1 MSSIAHDRSMLG
13 AYALGA
19 LDPHEAQ
26 MVHDHLATC
35 ADCRREIADL
45 VDLRAAMDDVP
56 PEAFLDGPPE
66 GGDLILQRTLRAARA
81 QQPAVTMAPP
91 RRRNFGLVAASV
103 AVLVA
108 AALGGGVLIGR
119 ETAPDIPSAQQ
130 QPPANARHGE
140 ATDPTT
146 NVRMIADVTPQAG
159 WVKVRITATGI
170 PKGESCQV
178 LVVPRN
184 GLPATAAS
192 WLTSERGFK
201 EGTTLEG
208 AAIMDPTEVA
218 SIDVVNAEGKRFVSV
233 PV

>member
-19 LDPHEAQ
+19 LDPREAQ
-26 MVHDHLATC
+26 LVHEHLASC
-35 ADCRREIADL
+35 ADCQREVADL

-56 PEAFLDGPPE
+56 PEAFLDGPPDD
-66 GGDLILQRTLRAARA
+66 GDLLLQRTLRAARA
-81 QQPAVTMAPP
+81 QQPVVTMAPP
-91 RRRNFGLVAASV
+91 RTRRFGLVAASV

-108 AALGGGVLIGR
+108 AALGGGILIGR
-119 ETAPDIPSAQQ
+119 QTAPESSVAA
-130 QPPANARHGE
+130 PAPNARHGE
-140 ATDPTT
+140 ATDATT

-159 WVKVRITATGI
+159 WVKVRINATGI
-170 PKGESCQV
+170 PKGERCKV

-184 GLPATAAS
+184 GSPAEAAS
-192 WLTSERGFK
+192 WLTSERGVK
-201 EGTTLEG
+201 DGTTLEG
-208 AAIMDPTEVA
+208 AAIIDPTEVV